1 MYDSLYTLPL
11 SCLALILFHARVHL
25 IEFKH
30 CMISLSTHIVKAS
43 FLLDP

>member
-1 MYDSLYTLPL
+1 MYENLYTLP
-11 SCLALILFHARVHL
+11 SSYLALILFHARVHL

-30 CMISLSTHIVKAS
+30 CMISLLTNIVKAS